1 MSKDKAI
8 NPKDAIGRSKPSL
21 CSIPSTALA
30 EQALAHMEGH
40 GKYGYYNWRTVP
52 KVSCMTYL
60 DGAERHIRRFQE
72 GNERCPICGCHEL
85 AHAIASLNIVIDAQ
99 YANNLHD
106 DRPPKTVNFDKL
118 LEDLSGKIEAHYELE
133 PKPKR

>member
-1 MSKDKAI
+1 MSEEYI
-8 NPKDAIGRSKPSL
+8 NPKDAIGRSKPSI

-30 EQALAHMEGH
+30 EQALAHTEGH
-40 GKYGYYNWRTVP
+40 GTYGWYNYRHVP

-60 DGAERHIRRFQE
+60 DAAERHIRRYLE

-85 AHAIASLNIVIDAQ
+85 AHAIASLNIVIDAG

-106 DRPPKTVNFDKL
+106 DRPPKTVNFDEL
-118 LEDLSGKIEAHYELE
+118 LESLSGKIETHYEKE
-133 PKPKR
+133 PRKKGD